1 MRAHVE
7 SIRRLYKAGRITLD
21 RVKEML
27 ADGTITTEEYDYIV
41 G

>member
-7 SIRRLYKAGRITLD
+7 SIKRLYKAGRITLE

-27 ADGTITTEEYDYIV
+27 RDGTITPEEYDYIV